1 MKKIRLL
8 TGRDTL
14 SSKPKTGDWHISDIH
29 PLTKVH
35 TKYKNESNFFSY
47 CLFYFLNQGRMQ
59 CDVKSA

>member
-35 TKYKNESNFFSY
+35 TKYKNESKFFPIV
-47 CLFYFLNQGRMQ
+47 FFFLNQGRMQ